1 MINDDTVSLLSLGP
15 GYALTP
21 RLDKKGKEALLT
33 TVQEN
38 IAAMAIN
45 VRWKEL
51 FANTYST
58 KTLKQHLKNIAP
70 FEQTYTRAP
79 PLADTTVENKL
90 GALRRDLINITKT
103 AEVTPNLTPKQ
114 RTALRN
120 LKNNEDLQISIADKT
135 SEFVVMPKEDHI
147 RTTTTH
153 LDNGNVY
160 KKIDIPQDKL
170 GKQKY
175 IDKLTKTLEDDVNST
190 FKKIAKNR
198 NLPQDVT
205 NLLMSHHTT
214 LATARVMLKTH
225 KYTSE
230 QIKTLNPD
238 TMKTRPIVSGCNSPF
253 HKILWFVCHILS
265 PLMNLVPSHLKNTHD
280 FLRRIR
286 NITPN
291 DLKSLTFFTA
301 DVEALYTNINV
312 LTAIEDVMEFAK
324 ENRQS
329 ISTYGL
335 HLSDL
340 QELLET
346 TLGKSYF
353 VYNSQVYLQL
363 LGLFMGTN
371 PAPILATVK
380 MWKLEKFSVYVD
392 LRITLPTYS
401 RFYDDLNGATT
412 NRRKAQQLC
421 NLIEQQ
427 DPDKLIKL
435 TVDYPDNQNDY
446 VPFLNTEIKIDSD
459 GIVHSRLYRKPQ
471 KKPLTLH
478 YNSHHTTRT
487 KNATVES
494 MYNTAEA
501 VSNNRENEKYS
512 EKMIDQLLIN
522 NGYNDRVLDAIK
534 NKRKRR
540 KRSNQKVQNK
550 DQDGAILKLPYV
562 NETTSRKYRDA
573 VRHSGLSIKIVE
585 KPGRKLK
592 DLLTDS
598 RPLDKKSCTTSNCRT
613 CAALTDG
620 ECTTTNTVYHITCE
634 VDNCTENYG
643 GETYRPLKCRF
654 DEHYRSAAN
663 PTAKSY
669 EDKPLAKHYR
679 ESHPQ
684 HTAKTSN
691 RG

>member
-1 MINDDTVSLLSLGP
+1 MIPNHPHDIGLNAYLS
-15 GYALTP
+15 
-21 RLDKKGKEALLT
+21 R
-33 TVQEN
+33 
-38 IAAMAIN
+38 
-45 VRWKEL
+45 
-51 FANTYST
+51 YS
-58 KTLKQHLKNIAP
+58 
-70 FEQTYTRAP
+70 
-79 PLADTTVENKL
+79 
-90 GALRRDLINITKT
+90 G
-103 AEVTPNLTPKQ
+103 
-114 RTALRN
+114 
-120 LKNNEDLQISIADKT
+120 
-135 SEFVVMPKEDHI
+135 
-147 RTTTTH
+147 
-153 LDNGNVY
+153 
-160 KKIDIPQDKL
+160 
-170 GKQKY
+170 
-175 IDKLTKTLEDDVNST
+175 
-190 FKKIAKNR
+190 
-198 NLPQDVT
+198 
-205 NLLMSHHTT
+205 
-214 LATARVMLKTH
+214 
-225 KYTSE
+225 
-230 QIKTLNPD
+230 
-238 TMKTRPIVSGCNSPF
+238 
-253 HKILWFVCHILS
+253 IL
-265 PLMNLVPSHLKNTHD
+265 
-280 FLRRIR
+280 
-286 NITPN
+286 
-291 DLKSLTFFTA
+291 FTA

-353 VYNSQVYLQL
+353 VYNNQVYLQL

-380 MWKLEKFSVYVD
+380 MWKLEKLSVYVD

-435 TVDYPDNQNDY
+435 TVDYPDNQNDF

-494 MYNTAEA
+494 MYNTAKA

-512 EKMIDQLLIN
+512 EKMIDKLLIN
-522 NGYNDRVLDAIK
+522 NGYTDRVLETIK

-540 KRSNQKVQNK
+540 KRINQNVQNK

-562 NETTSRKYRDA
+562 NEATSRKYIDA
-573 VRHSGLSIKIVE
+573 VRHSGLPIKIVE

-643 GETYRPLKCRF
+643 GETYRPIKCRF

-684 HTAKTSN
+684 HKGPPKLKLQIVDRGTSLINRKIKEARFLVENKPTLNDKTELN
-691 RG
+691 NLTQFLVE